1 MTMILKNVKVEAYSI
16 RRKSGEYFPATVR
29 VHMEDESGLVA
40 TMMASSKYKKRPKKL
55 AERDGSG
62 DTASFSSIETKAY
75 IAKEGKFAGKTM
87 QSIESFTK

>member
-1 MTMILKNVKVEAYSI
+1 MVLENVKVEAYSI
-16 RRKSGEYFPATVR
+16 RRKKGDYFPATVR

-62 DTASFSSIETKAY
+62 DVAEFSSIETSEY

-87 QSIESFTK
+87 HSIDSFTK